1 MCMLKSK
8 NLAYEIAEI
17 LSDRIIRMEIKPG
30 ERILEAKIA
39 KEFSVSQSSVREALR
54 VMEQSGLVEINQRRG
69 TYVTQL
75 TIQDIEIL
83 YDLITDL
90 YALLIRK
97 AMENKS
103 AANVQKIVEV
113 ARKIETA
120 AEKNDVDNYFNSI
133 FELAIVAI
141 EAVNSPLLKK
151 VITDSWPNKRRVE
164 YMTLKMRKHELKNN
178 LKYFKLLEKYM
189 VESNLEKMVKTI
201 RDYTQNEKK
210 IAVSNLE
217 KIIDTQK
224 S

>member
-1 MCMLKSK
+1 MAILKSK

-17 LSDRIIRMEIKPG
+17 LNDRIIRMEIKPG

-39 KEFSVSQSSVREALR
+39 KEFNVSQSSVREALR

-69 TYVTQL
+69 TYVTRL
-75 TIQDIEIL
+75 TVKDIEIL

-90 YALLIRK
+90 YAMLISK
-97 AMENKS
+97 AMEYKS
-103 AANVQKIVEV
+103 TANVQKIFEV
-113 ARKIETA
+113 MRNIENA
-120 AEKNDVDNYFNSI
+120 AEKNDVDNYFSSI

-164 YMTLKMRKHELKNN
+164 YLTLKLRKHELKNN

-189 VESNLEKMVKTI
+189 IESNIDKMVKTI
-201 RDYTQNEKK
+201 KEYTQHEKK
-210 IAVSNLE
+210 IAIGNFE
-217 KIIDTQK
+217 KIINSQML
-224 S
+224 